1 MPAWP
6 VNFHSSEHKTTTEES
21 SRLFSF
27 APPFPICFDAT
38 FDVSFDV
45 PQIEKADE
53 EKNQT
58 PVRSL
63 VIFCVFIFIAIFMIL
78 GALIF
83 VILGAEVQDH
93 KQIRHNADTVAKYE
107 LLRGE
112 FGPDHIDIGGNDPKS
127 PILPTP
133 TWQIPTESYRPQHY
147 DVDLHVYLPGHGT
160 PIPKE
165 REFDFFGIV
174 NITLAVD
181 EPQKH
186 IELHSKKLELVAATL
201 IEDGGKLRRLSIR
214 FNNTLDRV
222 ALSDGNVINKGTH
235 IIQIAYRGVISR
247 SLFGL
252 YRSSYQ
258 TRDGQKRFIA
268 TTQFEVTNAREMTP
282 CFDEPRFKAT
292 WRFSVRHPVN
302 TTATTNA
309 AIHGQP
315 FSEEH
320 GGLSWIR
327 TKFETSPVMSSYIVA
342 LVIHDFGYESVIA
355 SNNVKIGIYARKEA
369 MSHTKTALDA
379 AALALPEIERLVGV
393 KYPLPKLDIFA
404 IPDFSAGAMENWGI
418 MTFKERREP
427 TTSYALTDMFG
438 GLTYQKA
445 AYGIYTMYATLGE
458 KRFFAMVKAYLEK
471 NKYSTTSWRD
481 IWMAA
486 DEEKHGLWQ
495 QAVQAHL
502 DHILLPGYPRI
513 DVARIGKNRYAITTH
528 RHCLSDETMH
538 ADRRNDDL
546 RDSTWR
552 IPIQYPGQKELQ
564 FVPANGGK
572 PRLSDLFPM
581 AATGAVPYKLVLEML
596 ETMGQNPNADPDLI
610 RGFWNIEERLR
621 SNGPTRRMLEIL
633 NNASS
638 YYNGLAFP
646 SIPLNSTQRK
656 LKIAAARQQRHQD
669 QRYSMEQQELLDLF
683 KELDDQALRRK
694 LGMPV
699 ADEGEPAWRVFEKLV
714 IEACPE
720 GVMISKCSKYAASD
734 RATGYVR
741 AIESGDD
748 ERREKTSA
756 FMWKSLEIETDPTE
770 KKALANAIIRSKDW
784 KWVER
789 LLDAH
794 INNAGLTPPDS
805 TTWYAELIGGRQET
819 FDWLYNNMSSI
830 VKSYNE
836 SSEALKELIET
847 AVGKF
852 QRNEALP
859 LRVALLQSHP
869 DLPEALRPLRFWY
882 TVPGESA
889 HRGRLAQ
896 EIFVRAARGVRQ
908 ASAAEGGLIGPAC
921 DEDPD

>member
-1 MPAWP
+1 
-6 VNFHSSEHKTTTEES
+6 
-21 SRLFSF
+21 
-27 APPFPICFDAT
+27 
-38 FDVSFDV
+38 
-45 PQIEKADE
+45 
-53 EKNQT
+53 
-58 PVRSL
+58 
-63 VIFCVFIFIAIFMIL
+63 
-78 GALIF
+78 
-83 VILGAEVQDH
+83 
-93 KQIRHNADTVAKYE
+93 
-107 LLRGE
+107 
-112 FGPDHIDIGGNDPKS
+112 
-127 PILPTP
+127 
-133 TWQIPTESYRPQHY
+133 
-147 DVDLHVYLPGHGT
+147 
-160 PIPKE
+160 
-165 REFDFFGIV
+165 
-174 NITLAVD
+174 
-181 EPQKH
+181 
-186 IELHSKKLELVAATL
+186 
-201 IEDGGKLRRLSIR
+201 
-214 FNNTLDRV
+214 
-222 ALSDGNVINKGTH
+222 
-235 IIQIAYRGVISR
+235 
-247 SLFGL
+247 
-252 YRSSYQ
+252 
-258 TRDGQKRFIA
+258 
-268 TTQFEVTNAREMTP
+268 
-282 CFDEPRFKAT
+282 
-292 WRFSVRHPVN
+292 
-302 TTATTNA
+302 
-309 AIHGQP
+309 
-315 FSEEH
+315 
-320 GGLSWIR
+320 
-327 TKFETSPVMSSYIVA
+327 
-342 LVIHDFGYESVIA
+342 
-355 SNNVKIGIYARKEA
+355 
-369 MSHTKTALDA
+369 
-379 AALALPEIERLVGV
+379 
-393 KYPLPKLDIFA
+393 
-404 IPDFSAGAMENWGI
+404 
-418 MTFKERREP
+418 
-427 TTSYALTDMFG
+427 
-438 GLTYQKA
+438 
-445 AYGIYTMYATLGE
+445 
-458 KRFFAMVKAYLEK
+458 
-471 NKYSTTSWRD
+471 
-481 IWMAA
+481 
-486 DEEKHGLWQ
+486 
-495 QAVQAHL
+495 
-502 DHILLPGYPRI
+502 
-513 DVARIGKNRYAITTH
+513 
-528 RHCLSDETMH
+528 
-538 ADRRNDDL
+538 
-546 RDSTWR
+546 
-552 IPIQYPGQKELQ
+552 
-564 FVPANGGK
+564 
-572 PRLSDLFPM
+572 M

-656 LKIAAARQQRHQD
+656 LKIAAARQQQHQD

-882 TVPGESA
+882 TVLENQ
-889 HRGRLAQ
+889 RI
-896 EIFVRAARGVRQ
+896 EAAWHKKYSFELLEAFAKLPQ
-908 ASAAEGGLIGPAC
+908 QKEA
-921 DEDPD
+921 